1 MELGAI
7 LTAMATPFDASN
19 RVDEDAAV
27 RLMNHLVEHGS
38 DGVVV
43 CGTTGESAT
52 LTDEE
57 QFELIELA
65 VGELK
70 GRATVVAGAG
80 SNDTRHAVELTERAV
95 EAGAEAILS
104 VTPYYNKPSPQGLIR
119 HFEEVARA
127 AGGAPVVV
135 YNIPGRTALDIPNEL
150 LARLAQIDGIEGVK
164 QARSEDVAPIDGM
177 DLYAGNDDMLAEVL
191 ELGGAGGICVASH
204 IVGDEMRRMV
214 DEPDER
220 RAIDESL
227 RDVFETLFITASP
240 TPLKA
245 ALNMLGHDVGGLRL
259 PLVEADEPVLDAVR
273 AMLERHGLLAG
284 ASA

>member
-1 MELGAI
+1 
-7 LTAMATPFDASN
+7 
-19 RVDEDAAV
+19 
-27 RLMNHLVEHGS
+27 
-38 DGVVV
+38 
-43 CGTTGESAT
+43 
-52 LTDEE
+52 
-57 QFELIELA
+57 
-65 VGELK
+65 
-70 GRATVVAGAG
+70 
-80 SNDTRHAVELTERAV
+80 
-95 EAGAEAILS
+95 
-104 VTPYYNKPSPQGLIR
+104 
-119 HFEEVARA
+119 
-127 AGGAPVVV
+127 
-135 YNIPGRTALDIPNEL
+135 
-150 LARLAQIDGIEGVK
+150 
-164 QARSEDVAPIDGM
+164 M

-191 ELGGAGGICVASH
+191 DLGGAGGICVASH